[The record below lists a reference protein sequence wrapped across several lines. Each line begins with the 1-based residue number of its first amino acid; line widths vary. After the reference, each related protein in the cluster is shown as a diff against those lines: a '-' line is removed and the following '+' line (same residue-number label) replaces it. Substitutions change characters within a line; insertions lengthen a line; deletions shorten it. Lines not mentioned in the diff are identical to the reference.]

1 MLIPMDEAKLY
12 LKVDNDEEDDFIE
25 NLIESAEKIVMDVAR
40 LNQEGLLKDEKT
52 TRIAVLYTLAYLFE
66 HREEAEY
73 HELTMMLRNLLF
85 GVRTEVF

>member
-1 MLIPMDEAKLY
+1 MDEAKLY

-25 NLIESAEKIVMDVAR
+25 NLIKSAERIVMDVAR
-40 LNQEGLLKDEKT
+40 LDEEGLLKDEKT

-73 HELTMMLRNLLF
+73 HELTMMLRNFLF

>member
-25 NLIESAEKIVMDVAR
+25 NLIKSAERIVMDVAR
-40 LNQEGLLKDEKT
+40 LDEEGLLKDEKT

-73 HELTMMLRNLLF
+73 HELAMMLRNLLF

>member
-1 MLIPMDEAKLY
+1 MLIPMDAAKLY

-25 NLIESAEKIVMDVAR
+25 SLIESSEKIVMDVAR
-40 LNQEGLLKDEKT
+40 LDEEGLLKDEKT

-66 HREEAEY
+66 HREEAEF
-73 HELTMMLRNLLF
+73 HELTIKLRNLLF